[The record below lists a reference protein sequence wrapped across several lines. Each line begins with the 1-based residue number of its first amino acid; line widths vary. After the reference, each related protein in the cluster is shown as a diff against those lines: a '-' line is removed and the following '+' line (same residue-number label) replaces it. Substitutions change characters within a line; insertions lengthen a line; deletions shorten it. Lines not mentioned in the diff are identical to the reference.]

1 METRR
6 RSGFFVRIL
15 VFFGPLWL
23 FVLSIPVWGQD
34 SFLATRT
41 RHPLLV
47 ESALLP
53 SAGSVLLFWG
63 VEFEEDSGDFP
74 TTKFPWQVYWG
85 LTNRLA
91 LATALEGVIFNIGT
105 ETSSALSNTAISALY
120 QFGAADH
127 STPAITFRQDL
138 LVPSGG
144 FSTGRWNGTSSI
156 LITWWR
162 GKWLLHVN
170 GAYTVGGHDRKPILI
185 SEVDKGRIL
194 VGVQYSPRVSKY
206 ALLASF
212 SGAQPIRSKP
222 FEPSLEL
229 GFRYRLPHHWGF
241 NLGMGRSLRDRSA
254 PDYLFRITLQKWFRV
269 S

>member
-1 METRR
+1 METFRR
-6 RSGFFVRIL
+6 TGFLVQILFFLLSWPFV
-15 VFFGPLWL
+15 F
-23 FVLSIPVWGQD
+23 SIPIWAQN

-74 TTKFPWQVYWG
+74 TTKFPWQVYWA
-85 LTNRLA
+85 LTNRMA
-91 LATALEGVIFNIGT
+91 IATAFEAVIFNVRT
-105 ETSSALSNTAISALY
+105 ETSSALSNSAISALY
-120 QFGAADH
+120 QLCAADH

-162 GKWLLHVN
+162 SNWLLHVN
-170 GAYTVGGHDRKPILI
+170 GAYTVGGHDPKPILV

-194 VGVQYSPRVSKY
+194 VGAQYSPRSSKY
-206 ALLASF
+206 ALLVSF
-212 SGAQPIRSKP
+212 SGAKPIRSKP

-229 GFRYRLPHHWGF
+229 GFRYRLPHRWGF
-241 NLGMGRSLRDRSA
+241 NFGMARSLRDHSA
-254 PDYLFRITLQKWFRV
+254 PNYLFRITFQKWFQF